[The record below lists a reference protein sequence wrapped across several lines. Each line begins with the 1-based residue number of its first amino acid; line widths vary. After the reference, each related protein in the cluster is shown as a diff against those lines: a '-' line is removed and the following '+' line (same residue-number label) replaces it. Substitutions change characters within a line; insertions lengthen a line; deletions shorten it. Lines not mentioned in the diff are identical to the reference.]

1 MDFKNVKV
9 RTEQAVGFVQ
19 IDRVVDKN
27 SLNIETSKEI
37 LQALTNFDQDSSIKC
52 IAIEGNQKLFS
63 PGADIKELQSLNKN
77 AAAEKKLFDAFDEI
91 YNIKTRIEEQ
101 IGFVQIDRVADKN
114 SLNIETSKEI
124 LQALTNFDQDSSIK
138 CIAIEGNQKLFSP
151 GADIKELQSLNKN
164 TAAEKKLFDAFDE
177 IYNIKKPVVALVE
190 GYALGGG
197 MELALICDFIIA
209 SENAKFSQP
218 EVNLGL
224 IPGIGGTQRLK
235 RSAGKYNANF
245 LCMTGEMVT
254 AQQAQNMGIVSVVL
268 KAGEFKD
275 GTMKI
280 LKSISEKPLSSLIEI
295 KRLINKDAS
304 LKDERQTFYKLLDS
318 ENKKI
323 GIKSFFEKTKPEWK

>member
-1 MDFKNVKV
+1 MDFKNIKI
-9 RTEQAVGFVQ
+9 RSEQ
-19 IDRVVDKN
+19 N
-27 SLNIETSKEI
+27 
-37 LQALTNFDQDSSIKC
+37 
-52 IAIEGNQKLFS
+52 
-63 PGADIKELQSLNKN
+63 
-77 AAAEKKLFDAFDEI
+77 
-91 YNIKTRIEEQ
+91 

-124 LQALTNFDQDSSIK
+124 LQALTNFDQDNAIK
-138 CIAIEGNQKLFSP
+138 CIAIEGNEKLFSP
-151 GADIKELQSLNKN
+151 GADIKELQNLTKNK
-164 TAAEKKLFDAFDE
+164 AVAQKLFDAFDE
-177 IYNIKKPVVALVE
+177 IYNIKKPVIALVE

-197 MELALICDFIIA
+197 MELALICDFIIS

-235 RSAGKYNANF
+235 RTAGKYNANF
-245 LCMTGEMVT
+245 LCMTGEMI
-254 AQQAQNMGIVSVVL
+254 AAEQAQNMGIVSVVL
-268 KAGEFKD
+268 KATEFKD
-275 GTMKI
+275 GAMKI

-318 ENKKI
+318 ENKNI

>member
-1 MDFKNVKV
+1 MDFK
-9 RTEQAVGFVQ
+9 
-19 IDRVVDKN
+19 
-27 SLNIETSKEI
+27 
-37 LQALTNFDQDSSIKC
+37 
-52 IAIEGNQKLFS
+52 
-63 PGADIKELQSLNKN
+63 
-77 AAAEKKLFDAFDEI
+77 
-91 YNIKTRIEEQ
+91 NIKTRIEEQ

-124 LQALTNFDQDSSIK
+124 LQALTNFDQDDSTK
-138 CIAIEGNQKLFSP
+138 CIAIEGNEKLFSP
-151 GADIKELQSLNKN
+151 GADIKELQNLTKNK
-164 TAAEKKLFDAFDE
+164 AAEQKLFDSFDE

-235 RSAGKYNANF
+235 RIAGKYNANY
-245 LCMTGEMVT
+245 LCMTGEMIT
-254 AQQAQNMGIVSVVL
+254 AQQAENMGIVSVVL

-275 GTMKI
+275 GAMKV

-304 LKDERQTFYKLLDS
+304 LKDERQTFYKLLDG
-318 ENKKI
+318 ENKNI

>member
-1 MDFKNVKV
+1 MDFKNIKV
-9 RTEQAVGFVQ
+9 RV
-19 IDRVVDKN
+19 
-27 SLNIETSKEI
+27 
-37 LQALTNFDQDSSIKC
+37 
-52 IAIEGNQKLFS
+52 
-63 PGADIKELQSLNKN
+63 
-77 AAAEKKLFDAFDEI
+77 
-91 YNIKTRIEEQ
+91 EEA

-124 LQALTNFDQDSSIK
+124 LQALTNFDLDNTIK

-151 GADIKELQSLNKN
+151 GADIKELDSLTKN

-209 SENAKFSQP
+209 SENAKFAQP
-218 EVNLGL
+218 EINLGL
-224 IPGIGGTQRLK
+224 ITGIGGTQRLK
-235 RSAGKYNANF
+235 RYAGKYNANY
-245 LCMTGEMVT
+245 LCMTGEMIT
-254 AQQAQNMGIVSVVL
+254 AGQAHNLGIVSVVL
-268 KAGEFKD
+268 KADEFKESSN
-275 GTMKI
+275 KI
-280 LKSISEKPLSSLIEI
+280 LKSISEKPLSSLVEI

-318 ENKKI
+318 ENKNI

>member
-1 MDFKNVKV
+1 MDFKNIKI
-9 RTEQAVGFVQ
+9 RSEQ
-19 IDRVVDKN
+19 N
-27 SLNIETSKEI
+27 
-37 LQALTNFDQDSSIKC
+37 
-52 IAIEGNQKLFS
+52 
-63 PGADIKELQSLNKN
+63 
-77 AAAEKKLFDAFDEI
+77 
-91 YNIKTRIEEQ
+91 

-124 LQALTNFDQDSSIK
+124 LQALTNFDQDNKIK
-138 CIAIEGNQKLFSP
+138 CIAIEGNEKLFSP
-151 GADIKELQSLNKN
+151 GADIKELQNLTKNK
-164 TAAEKKLFDAFDE
+164 AVAQKLFDAFDE
-177 IYNIKKPVVALVE
+177 IYNIKKPVIALVE

-235 RSAGKYNANF
+235 RTAGKYNANF
-245 LCMTGEMVT
+245 LCMTGEMI
-254 AQQAQNMGIVSVVL
+254 AAEQAQNMGIVSVVL
-268 KAGEFKD
+268 KATEFKD
-275 GTMKI
+275 GAMKI

-318 ENKKI
+318 ENKNI

>member
-1 MDFKNVKV
+1 MDFKNIKV
-9 RTEQAVGFVQ
+9 RSEQAIGFVQ
-19 IDRVVDKN
+19 IDRVV
-27 SLNIETSKEI
+27 
-37 LQALTNFDQDSSIKC
+37 
-52 IAIEGNQKLFS
+52 
-63 PGADIKELQSLNKN
+63 
-77 AAAEKKLFDAFDEI
+77 
-91 YNIKTRIEEQ
+91 
-101 IGFVQIDRVADKN
+101 DKN

-177 IYNIKKPVVALVE
+177 IYNIKKPVIALVE

-209 SENAKFSQP
+209 SENAKFAQP
-218 EVNLGL
+218 EINLGL

-235 RSAGKYNANF
+235 RYTGKYNANY
-245 LCMTGEMVT
+245 LCMTGVMIT
-254 AQQAQNMGIVSVVL
+254 AGQAHNIGIVSVVL
-268 KAGEFKD
+268 KADEFRE
-275 GTMKI
+275 GSNKI
-280 LKSISEKPLSSLIEI
+280 LKSISEKPLSSLVEI

-318 ENKKI
+318 ENKN
-323 GIKSFFEKTKPEWK
+323 F

>member
-1 MDFKNVKV
+1 MDFK
-9 RTEQAVGFVQ
+9 
-19 IDRVVDKN
+19 
-27 SLNIETSKEI
+27 
-37 LQALTNFDQDSSIKC
+37 
-52 IAIEGNQKLFS
+52 
-63 PGADIKELQSLNKN
+63 
-77 AAAEKKLFDAFDEI
+77 
-91 YNIKTRIEEQ
+91 NIKTRIEEQ
-101 IGFVQIDRVADKN
+101 IGLVQIDRVADKN

-124 LQALTNFDQDSSIK
+124 LKALTNFDQDDSIK
-138 CIAIEGNQKLFSP
+138 CIAIEGNEKLFSP
-151 GADIKELQSLNKN
+151 GADIKELQNLTKNK
-164 TAAEKKLFDAFDE
+164 AAEQKLFDSFDE

-235 RSAGKYNANF
+235 RTAGKYNANY
-245 LCMTGEMVT
+245 LCMTGEMIT
-254 AQQAQNMGIVSVVL
+254 AQQAENMGIVSVVL
-268 KAGEFKD
+268 KAGEFKE
-275 GTMKI
+275 GAMKI

-318 ENKKI
+318 ENKNI

>member
-1 MDFKNVKV
+1 MDFKNIKI
-9 RTEQAVGFVQ
+9 RSEQNIGFVQ
-19 IDRVVDKN
+19 IDRLSDKN

-37 LQALTNFDQDSSIKC
+37 LQALTNFDQDNTIKC
-52 IAIEGNQKLFS
+52 IAIEGNEKLFS
-63 PGADIKELQSLNKN
+63 PGADIKELQNLTKNK
-77 AAAEKKLFDAFDEI
+77 AAA
-91 YNIKTRIEEQ
+91 Q
-101 IGFVQIDRVADKN
+101 
-114 SLNIETSKEI
+114 
-124 LQALTNFDQDSSIK
+124 
-138 CIAIEGNQKLFSP
+138 
-151 GADIKELQSLNKN
+151 
-164 TAAEKKLFDAFDE
+164 KLFDAFDE
-177 IYNIKKPVVALVE
+177 IYNIKKPVIALVE

-235 RSAGKYNANF
+235 RTAGKYNANF
-245 LCMTGEMVT
+245 LCMTGEMIT
-254 AQQAQNMGIVSVVL
+254 AEQAQNMGIVSVVL
-268 KAGEFKD
+268 KATEFKD
-275 GTMKI
+275 GAIKI

-318 ENKKI
+318 ENKNI

>member
-1 MDFKNVKV
+1 MDFK
-9 RTEQAVGFVQ
+9 
-19 IDRVVDKN
+19 
-27 SLNIETSKEI
+27 
-37 LQALTNFDQDSSIKC
+37 
-52 IAIEGNQKLFS
+52 
-63 PGADIKELQSLNKN
+63 
-77 AAAEKKLFDAFDEI
+77 
-91 YNIKTRIEEQ
+91 NIKTRIEEQ
-101 IGFVQIDRVADKN
+101 IGFVQIDRAADKN

-124 LQALTNFDQDSSIK
+124 LQALINFDQDNSIK
-138 CIAIEGNQKLFSP
+138 CIAIEGNEKLFSP
-151 GADIKELQSLNKN
+151 GADIKELQNLTKNK
-164 TAAEKKLFDAFDE
+164 AAEQKLFDSFDE

-235 RSAGKYNANF
+235 RTAGKYNANY
-245 LCMTGEMVT
+245 LCMTGEMIT
-254 AQQAQNMGIVSVVL
+254 AQQAENMGIVSVVL
-268 KAGEFKD
+268 KAGEFKE
-275 GTMKI
+275 GAMKI

-318 ENKKI
+318 ENKNI

>member
-1 MDFKNVKV
+1 MDFKNIKI
-9 RTEQAVGFVQ
+9 RSEQ
-19 IDRVVDKN
+19 N
-27 SLNIETSKEI
+27 
-37 LQALTNFDQDSSIKC
+37 
-52 IAIEGNQKLFS
+52 
-63 PGADIKELQSLNKN
+63 
-77 AAAEKKLFDAFDEI
+77 
-91 YNIKTRIEEQ
+91 

-124 LQALTNFDQDSSIK
+124 LQALTNFDQDNKIK
-138 CIAIEGNQKLFSP
+138 CIAIEGNEKLFSP
-151 GADIKELQSLNKN
+151 GADIKELQNLTKNK
-164 TAAEKKLFDAFDE
+164 AVAQKLFDAFDE
-177 IYNIKKPVVALVE
+177 IYNIKKPVIALVE

-197 MELALICDFIIA
+197 MELALICDFIIS

-235 RSAGKYNANF
+235 RTAGKYNANF
-245 LCMTGEMVT
+245 LCMTGEMI
-254 AQQAQNMGIVSVVL
+254 AAEQAQNMGIVSVVL
-268 KAGEFKD
+268 KATEFKD
-275 GTMKI
+275 GAIKI

-318 ENKKI
+318 ENKNI

>member
-1 MDFKNVKV
+1 MDFK
-9 RTEQAVGFVQ
+9 
-19 IDRVVDKN
+19 
-27 SLNIETSKEI
+27 
-37 LQALTNFDQDSSIKC
+37 
-52 IAIEGNQKLFS
+52 
-63 PGADIKELQSLNKN
+63 
-77 AAAEKKLFDAFDEI
+77 
-91 YNIKTRIEEQ
+91 NIKTRIEQQ
-101 IGFVQIDRVADKN
+101 IGFIQIDRVADKN

-124 LQALTNFDQDSSIK
+124 LQALTNFDQDDSIK
-138 CIAIEGNQKLFSP
+138 CIAIEGNEKLFSP
-151 GADIKELQSLNKN
+151 GADIKELQNLTKNK
-164 TAAEKKLFDAFDE
+164 AAEQKLFDSFDE

-235 RSAGKYNANF
+235 RTAGKYNANY
-245 LCMTGEMVT
+245 LCMTGEMIT
-254 AQQAQNMGIVSVVL
+254 AQQAENMGIVSVVL
-268 KAGEFKD
+268 KAGEFKE
-275 GTMKI
+275 GAMKI

-304 LKDERQTFYKLLDS
+304 LKDERQTFYKLLDG
-318 ENKKI
+318 ENKYI

>member
-1 MDFKNVKV
+1 MDFKNIKI
-9 RTEQAVGFVQ
+9 RSEQ
-19 IDRVVDKN
+19 N
-27 SLNIETSKEI
+27 
-37 LQALTNFDQDSSIKC
+37 
-52 IAIEGNQKLFS
+52 
-63 PGADIKELQSLNKN
+63 
-77 AAAEKKLFDAFDEI
+77 
-91 YNIKTRIEEQ
+91 

-124 LQALTNFDQDSSIK
+124 LQALTNFDQDNKIK
-138 CIAIEGNQKLFSP
+138 CIAIEGNEKLFSP
-151 GADIKELQSLNKN
+151 GADIKELQNLTKNK
-164 TAAEKKLFDAFDE
+164 AVAQKLFDAFDE
-177 IYNIKKPVVALVE
+177 IYNIKKPVIALVE

-197 MELALICDFIIA
+197 MELALICDFIIS

-235 RSAGKYNANF
+235 RTAGKYNANF
-245 LCMTGEMVT
+245 LCMTGEMIT
-254 AQQAQNMGIVSVVL
+254 AEQAQNMGIVSVVL
-268 KAGEFKD
+268 KATEFKD
-275 GTMKI
+275 GAMKI

-318 ENKKI
+318 ENKNI

>member
-1 MDFKNVKV
+1 MDFKNIKI
-9 RTEQAVGFVQ
+9 RSEQ
-19 IDRVVDKN
+19 N
-27 SLNIETSKEI
+27 
-37 LQALTNFDQDSSIKC
+37 
-52 IAIEGNQKLFS
+52 
-63 PGADIKELQSLNKN
+63 
-77 AAAEKKLFDAFDEI
+77 
-91 YNIKTRIEEQ
+91 

-124 LQALTNFDQDSSIK
+124 LQALTNFDQDNTIK
-138 CIAIEGNQKLFSP
+138 CIAIEGNEKLFSP
-151 GADIKELQSLNKN
+151 GADIKELQNLTKNK
-164 TAAEKKLFDAFDE
+164 AAAQKLFDAFDE
-177 IYNIKKPVVALVE
+177 IYNIKKPVIALVE

-235 RSAGKYNANF
+235 RTAGKYNANF
-245 LCMTGEMVT
+245 LCMTGEMIT
-254 AQQAQNMGIVSVVL
+254 AEQAQNMGIVSVVL
-268 KAGEFKD
+268 KATEFKD
-275 GTMKI
+275 GAMKI

-318 ENKKI
+318 ENKNI

>member
-1 MDFKNVKV
+1 MDFKNIKT
-9 RTEQAVGFVQ
+9 RIEEQIGFVQ

-37 LQALTNFDQDSSIKC
+37 LQALINFDQDNSIKC
-52 IAIEGNQKLFS
+52 IAIEGNKKLFS
-63 PGADIKELQSLNKN
+63 PGADIKELQNLTKNK
-77 AAAEKKLFDAFDEI
+77 AVEQKLFD
-91 YNIKTRIEEQ
+91 
-101 IGFVQIDRVADKN
+101 
-114 SLNIETSKEI
+114 S
-124 LQALTNFDQDSSIK
+124 
-138 CIAIEGNQKLFSP
+138 
-151 GADIKELQSLNKN
+151 
-164 TAAEKKLFDAFDE
+164 FDE

-235 RSAGKYNANF
+235 RTAGKYNANY
-245 LCMTGEMVT
+245 LCMTGEMIT
-254 AQQAQNMGIVSVVL
+254 AQQAENMGIVSVVL

-275 GTMKI
+275 GARKI
-280 LKSISEKPLSSLIEI
+280 LKSISEKPISSLIEI

-318 ENKKI
+318 ENKNI